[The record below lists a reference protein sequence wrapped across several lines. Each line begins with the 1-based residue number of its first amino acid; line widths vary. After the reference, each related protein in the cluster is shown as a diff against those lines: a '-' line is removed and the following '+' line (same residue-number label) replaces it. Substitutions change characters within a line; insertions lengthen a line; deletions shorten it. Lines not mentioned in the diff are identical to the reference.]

1 MIYYKNGTDQRP
13 TLYRSYMCAT
23 CDNSSHEWQ
32 DMYCLTQPLLS
43 IGLHFNAMDLVTL
56 FSKSGSLAQLYHSY
70 LLSAPGISV
79 SRSHFALPG
88 TRAFDNSGEIFE
100 SMVTNSRAFGL
111 PESLS
116 VLINFGYSDKHVMY
130 SAENWNHECDLDEVW
145 DPFSN
150 ICRELY
156 CLADFDLENFE
167 CVGDNSRNS
176 TEETHI
182 MLPSSDVRIELVAI
196 VFPSEATNETLD
208 PVEITGLMK
217 SQFDTGFR
225 DFLFI
230 PIKPTNRTSD
240 LNITFVS
247 ERNFSN
253 HEANLAF
260 YTEVLYDAA
269 QNECFNDVFFDN
281 DHIRVSIMAMDKF
294 NHGLEFNVSLVLHEL
309 VETNTSSG
317 DYTDKTVALMAEM
330 ISGSNFQFPLSPD
343 YFVRVTSM
351 HEETIYSEETLDLW
365 CRFFIRSL
373 CFPDTFLQSL
383 FVPGTETSRTTPTT
397 RSTSQPSTPRY
408 PRGE

>member
-1 MIYYKNGTDQRP
+1 M
-13 TLYRSYMCAT
+13 
-23 CDNSSHEWQ
+23 
-32 DMYCLTQPLLS
+32 
-43 IGLHFNAMDLVTL
+43 L
-56 FSKSGSLAQLYHSY
+56 FSSVVSLF
-70 LLSAPGISV
+70 
-79 SRSHFALPG
+79 RSNGLLPG
-88 TRAFDNSGEIFE
+88 SRGFDNSAEIFE

-156 CLADFDLENFE
+156 CLADFDLDNFA
-167 CVGDNSRNS
+167 CVGENSCNS

-196 VFPSEATNETLD
+196 VFPSEATNVTLD
-208 PVEITGLMK
+208 VDEITGLML
-217 SQFDTGFR
+217 SQFDPGFR

-240 LNITFVS
+240 LNITFIS
-247 ERNFSN
+247 ERNFSDHDGN
-253 HEANLAF
+253 MKF
-260 YTEVLYDAA
+260 YTDVLYNALE
-269 QNECFNDVFFDN
+269 NNCLHDVFID
-281 DHIRVSIMAMDKF
+281 DDSIRESIVAMDKF

-330 ISGSNFQFPLSPD
+330 ISGSNFQFPLTPD

-351 HEETIYSEETLDLW
+351 HEETIYSEEDLDLW
-365 CRFFIRSL
+365 CR
-373 CFPDTFLQSL
+373 
-383 FVPGTETSRTTPTT
+383 
-397 RSTSQPSTPRY
+397 
-408 PRGE
+408 